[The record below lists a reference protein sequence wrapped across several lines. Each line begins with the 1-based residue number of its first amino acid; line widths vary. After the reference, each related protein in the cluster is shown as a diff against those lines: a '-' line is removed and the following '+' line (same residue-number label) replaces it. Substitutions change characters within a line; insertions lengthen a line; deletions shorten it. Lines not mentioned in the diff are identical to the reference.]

1 MRRLRRLCSLAGNDS
16 VQFISCSATID
27 SPDKVYYDLKKLDI
41 YIYPLMMFNLYDK
54 HMKSVF
60 GVDNVK
66 LINIDGAPH
75 GKKEFI
81 IWNPSLNIPMDEL
94 SERKGAIAE
103 GAHILE
109 YLLEN
114 NIRTIAFCK
123 VRKTC
128 ELLMKHLRENLQ
140 KKQRKDIMDKVMSYR
155 GGYTAENRRKIE
167 SQMFNGELLGIVATN
182 ALELGVDIGSLG
194 NVYL

>member
-1 MRRLRRLCSLAGNDS
+1 
-16 VQFISCSATID
+16 
-27 SPDKVYYDLKKLDI
+27 
-41 YIYPLMMFNLYDK
+41 
-54 HMKSVF
+54 MKAAF

-66 LINIDGAPH
+66 LINVDGAPH

-81 IWNPSLNIPMDEL
+81 IWNPSLSNPVDEF

-103 GAHILE
+103 AVHILE

-123 VRKTC
+123 VRKSC
-128 ELLMKHLRENLQ
+128 ELLMKQLRENLQ

-167 SQMFNGELLGIVATN
+167 GQMFNGELLGIIATN

-194 NVYL
+194 TYIARNRVSMFIYLTRLITKTLLLWWEFHGLYQLW